1 MNKKIKRIIY
11 YLVIIILFLIFD
23 KVLYLL
29 PSNSKNIVINNTLLL
44 ENEDLKKELNKITK
58 LNYNDYD
65 YELGK
70 ITYHNLYNSNSY
82 FIDYNS
88 TFDNNIVL
96 NDKGMI
102 GKVSN
107 HVLTLV
113 KDLSL
118 SVKINN
124 NYGILKDNKI
134 EIVNDN
140 YNIGMPIYTSGIT
153 SINDEYLIG
162 YIDNISSNDI
172 KSIIDIKYI
181 DIDSDY
187 VVILK

>member
-1 MNKKIKRIIY
+1 MNKKIKRIMY

-153 SINDEYLIG
+153 FINDEYLIG

>member
-1 MNKKIKRIIY
+1 MNKKIKRIMY

-29 PSNSKNIVINNTLLL
+29 PSNSKNIVINNTLMQ

>member
-1 MNKKIKRIIY
+1 MNKKIKRIMY

-29 PSNSKNIVINNTLLL
+29 PSNSKNIVINNTLMQ

-88 TFDNNIVL
+88 TFDNR
-96 NDKGMI
+96 
-102 GKVSN
+102 
-107 HVLTLV
+107 
-113 KDLSL
+113 
-118 SVKINN
+118 IN
-124 NYGILKDNKI
+124 
-134 EIVNDN
+134 
-140 YNIGMPIYTSGIT
+140 PP
-153 SINDEYLIG
+153 
-162 YIDNISSNDI
+162 
-172 KSIIDIKYI
+172 
-181 DIDSDY
+181 
-187 VVILK
+187 

>member
-1 MNKKIKRIIY
+1 MNKKIKRIMY